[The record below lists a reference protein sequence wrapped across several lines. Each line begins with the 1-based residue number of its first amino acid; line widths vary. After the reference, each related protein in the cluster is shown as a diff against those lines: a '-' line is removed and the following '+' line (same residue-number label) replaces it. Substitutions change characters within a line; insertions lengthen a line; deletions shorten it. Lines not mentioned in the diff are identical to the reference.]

1 MISLI
6 CGIYSI
12 IQMNISIQKK
22 KKGNW
27 LTNIENRL
35 VVAKR
40 TRGGEGWIG
49 ILRLVDANYCI
60 ENV

>member
-1 MISLI
+1 MWNLQYITNEH
-6 CGIYSI
+6 IYT
-12 IQMNISIQKK
+12 KK

-40 TRGGEGWIG
+40 TRRGEGWIG